1 LTVPA
6 NSHSATE
13 LVFAPLGGVGE
24 IGMNLAI
31 YGFGN
36 PRRRQW
42 IAVDLG
48 VAFAGDDLPGID
60 LIMPDVRFL
69 REERA
74 NFLGLVLT
82 HAHEDHF
89 GALLDLWPQLKLP
102 VYATPFTAALL
113 QAKREGE
120 ANAPDIPLNVLPL
133 GSRFALGPFDIQLVS
148 MSHSI
153 PESNAL
159 IIRTPAGAV
168 LHTGDWKIDPD
179 PGVPPATDE
188 GKLRELGREGC
199 LALIGDSTNA
209 IREGRSP
216 SEADVAKCLAE
227 LIRSAPGRVAVTT
240 FASNVARMR
249 AVAQAAAS
257 CDREVVVVGRA
268 MNRIAQVARETGYL
282 EGIKEFR
289 SVDAYGYLPP
299 DKVVALCTGSQGEP
313 RAALSRIAKDEHPD
327 VAFSSGDRVIF
338 SARAIPGNE
347 KAVMRVINGLV
358 TQGVEVVTDR
368 THLVHASG
376 HPRTDELVEL
386 LDWVRPAAV
395 IPVHGEPLHMAEHA
409 AVARRAG
416 VGQVL
421 MCRDGELIRLAP
433 GAPEKIDELP
443 AGRYY
448 KDGALLISAEER
460 TVADR
465 RRLGFAGVVSIAI
478 ALSERGD
485 LIGDPEVTL
494 TGIPASDR
502 EGRITSEV
510 VFDAAMQAFASLSR
524 AQRRDPELVGEAI
537 RRAMRESLSS
547 AWNKKP
553 ICHVHVLEV

>member
-1 LTVPA
+1 MSDLAP
-6 NSHSATE
+6 E

-24 IGMNLAI
+24 IGMNLAV

-36 PRRRQW
+36 ERNRQW

-69 REERA
+69 EEERT

-89 GALLDLWPQLKLP
+89 GALLELWPQLKLP

-120 ANAPDIPLNVLPL
+120 ANAPDIPVNVIPL
-133 GSRFALGPFDIQLVS
+133 GSRFALGPFDIELVS

-159 IIRTPAGAV
+159 IIRTPLGAV
-168 LHTGDWKIDPD
+168 LHTGDWKIDPY

-188 GKLRELGREGC
+188 GKLRALGSEGC

-209 IREGRSP
+209 FREGRSP
-216 SEADVAKCLAE
+216 SEAEVAKCLTD
-227 LIRSAPGRVAVTT
+227 LICSAPRRVAVTT

-257 CDREVVVVGRA
+257 GEREVVVVGRA
-268 MNRIAQVARETGYL
+268 MNRIALVARETGYL

-299 DKVVALCTGSQGEP
+299 DKVVALCTGSQGES
-313 RAALSRIAKDEHPD
+313 RAALARIAKDEHPD

-358 TQGVEVVTDR
+358 GQGVEVITDR

-376 HPRTDELVEL
+376 HPRTDELTEL
-386 LDWVRPAAV
+386 LGWVRPATV

-409 AVARRAG
+409 SVARRAG
-416 VGQVL
+416 VGNVV

-433 GAPEKIDELP
+433 GAPKKIDELP

-448 KDGALLISAEER
+448 KDGALLVSAEER

-465 RRLGFAGVVSIAI
+465 RRLGFAGVASIAV

-485 LIGDPEVTL
+485 LVGDPEVKL
-494 TGIPASDR
+494 TGIPLTDAQ
-502 EGRITSEV
+502 GRSTSEL

-524 AQRRDPELVGEAI
+524 AQRRDPEFVSEAM
-537 RRAMRESLSS
+537 RRAMRESLNA

-553 ICHVHVLEV
+553 TCHVHVVEI

>member
-1 LTVPA
+1 MPDLAP
-6 NSHSATE
+6 E

-24 IGMNLAI
+24 IGMNLAV

-36 PRRRQW
+36 ERNRQW

-69 REERA
+69 EEERT

-89 GALLDLWPQLKLP
+89 GALLELWPQLKLP

-113 QAKREGE
+113 RAKREGE
-120 ANAPDIPLNVLPL
+120 ANAPDIPVNVIPL
-133 GSRFALGPFDIQLVS
+133 GSRFALGPFDIELVS

-159 IIRTPAGAV
+159 IIRTPLGAV
-168 LHTGDWKIDPD
+168 LHTGDWKIDPY

-188 GKLRELGREGC
+188 GKLRALGSEGC

-209 IREGRSP
+209 FREGRSP
-216 SEADVAKCLAE
+216 SEAEVAKCLTD
-227 LIRSAPGRVAVTT
+227 LICSAPRRVAVTT

-257 CDREVVVVGRA
+257 GEREVVVVGRA
-268 MNRIAQVARETGYL
+268 MNRIALVARETGYL

-299 DKVVALCTGSQGEP
+299 DKVVALCTGSQGES
-313 RAALSRIAKDEHPD
+313 RAALARIAKDEHPD

-358 TQGVEVVTDR
+358 GQGVEVITDR

-376 HPRTDELVEL
+376 HPRTDELTEL
-386 LDWVRPAAV
+386 LGWVRPATV

-409 AVARRAG
+409 SVARRAG
-416 VGQVL
+416 VGNVV

-433 GAPEKIDELP
+433 GAPKKIDELP

-448 KDGALLISAEER
+448 KDGALLVSAEER

-465 RRLGFAGVVSIAI
+465 RRLGFAGVASIAV

-485 LIGDPEVTL
+485 LVGDPEVKL
-494 TGIPASDR
+494 TGIPLTDAQ
-502 EGRITSEV
+502 GRSTSEL

-524 AQRRDPELVGEAI
+524 AQRRDPEFVSEAM
-537 RRAMRESLSS
+537 RRAMRESLNA

-553 ICHVHVLEV
+553 TCHVHVVEI

>member
-1 LTVPA
+1 MSDLAP
-6 NSHSATE
+6 E

-24 IGMNLAI
+24 IGMNLAV

-36 PRRRQW
+36 ERNRQW

-69 REERA
+69 EEERT

-89 GALLDLWPQLKLP
+89 GALLELWPQLKLP

-113 QAKREGE
+113 RAKREGE
-120 ANAPDIPLNVLPL
+120 ANAPDIPVNVIPL
-133 GSRFALGPFDIQLVS
+133 GSRFALGPFDIELVS

-159 IIRTPAGAV
+159 IIRTPLGAV
-168 LHTGDWKIDPD
+168 LHTGDWKIDPY

-188 GKLRELGREGC
+188 GKLRALGSEGC

-209 IREGRSP
+209 FREGRSP
-216 SEADVAKCLAE
+216 SEAEVAKCLTD
-227 LIRSAPGRVAVTT
+227 LICSAPRRVAVTT

-257 CDREVVVVGRA
+257 GEREVVVVGRA
-268 MNRIAQVARETGYL
+268 MNRIALVARETGYL

-299 DKVVALCTGSQGEP
+299 DKVVALCTGSQGES
-313 RAALSRIAKDEHPD
+313 RAALARIAKDEHPD

-358 TQGVEVVTDR
+358 GQGVEVITDR

-376 HPRTDELVEL
+376 HPRTDELTEL
-386 LDWVRPAAV
+386 LGWVRPATV

-409 AVARRAG
+409 SVARRAG
-416 VGQVL
+416 VGNVV

-433 GAPEKIDELP
+433 GAPKKIDELP

-448 KDGALLISAEER
+448 KDGALLVSAEER

-465 RRLGFAGVVSIAI
+465 RRLGFAGVASIAV

-485 LIGDPEVTL
+485 LVGDPEVKL
-494 TGIPASDR
+494 TGIPLTDAQ
-502 EGRITSEV
+502 GRSTSEL

-524 AQRRDPELVGEAI
+524 AQRRNPEFVSEAM
-537 RRAMRESLSS
+537 RRAMRESLNA

-553 ICHVHVLEV
+553 TCHVHVVEI

>member
-1 LTVPA
+1 MSDLAP
-6 NSHSATE
+6 E

-24 IGMNLAI
+24 IGMNLAV

-36 PRRRQW
+36 ERNRQW

-69 REERA
+69 EEERT

-89 GALLDLWPQLKLP
+89 GALLELWPQLKLP

-120 ANAPDIPLNVLPL
+120 ANAPDIPVNVIPL
-133 GSRFALGPFDIQLVS
+133 GSRFALGPFDIELVS

-159 IIRTPAGAV
+159 IIRTPLGAV
-168 LHTGDWKIDPD
+168 LHTGDWKIDPY

-188 GKLRELGREGC
+188 GKLRALGSEGC

-209 IREGRSP
+209 FREGRSP
-216 SEADVAKCLAE
+216 SEAEVAKCLTD
-227 LIRSAPGRVAVTT
+227 LICSAPRRVAVTT

-257 CDREVVVVGRA
+257 GEREVVVVGRA
-268 MNRIAQVARETGYL
+268 MNRIALVARETGYL

-299 DKVVALCTGSQGEP
+299 DKVVALCTGSQGES
-313 RAALSRIAKDEHPD
+313 RAALARIAKDEHPD

-358 TQGVEVVTDR
+358 GQGVEVITDR

-376 HPRTDELVEL
+376 HPRTDELTEL
-386 LDWVRPAAV
+386 LGWVRPATV

-409 AVARRAG
+409 SVARRAG
-416 VGQVL
+416 VGNVV

-433 GAPEKIDELP
+433 GAPKKIDELP

-448 KDGALLISAEER
+448 KDGALLVSAEER

-465 RRLGFAGVVSIAI
+465 RRLGFAGVASIAV

-485 LIGDPEVTL
+485 LVGDPEVKL
-494 TGIPASDR
+494 TGIPLTDAQ
-502 EGRITSEV
+502 GRSTSEL

-524 AQRRDPELVGEAI
+524 AQRRDPEFVSEAM
-537 RRAMRESLSS
+537 RRAMRESLNA
-547 AWNKKP
+547 AWKKKP
-553 ICHVHVLEV
+553 TCHVHVVEI